1 MVPVLSLHVTLSGKW
16 QRQSECVP
24 PVLVRSLPCGLHKLK
39 DIKITLSIL
48 EKKSSAF
55 GCMDLAVMNSRN
67 ASMAIFIKNVTIS
80 AGLQNLYNTV

>member
-1 MVPVLSLHVTLSGKW
+1 MCPSGTGAFSPLW
-16 QRQSECVP
+16 TSQTQRY
-24 PVLVRSLPCGLHKLK
+24 K

>member
-1 MVPVLSLHVTLSGKW
+1 MCPSGTGAFSPLW
-16 QRQSECVP
+16 TSQTQRY
-24 PVLVRSLPCGLHKLK
+24 K
-39 DIKITLSIL
+39 DNAFYFGK
-48 EKKSSAF
+48 KKSSAF